1 MQKHVC
7 CCYVVYIIKTRML
20 LLRCVYNETRMLLLR
35 CVYNQNIEKIYFLME
50 VHKKFQLGFPVA
62 Q

>member
-1 MQKHVC
+1 M
-7 CCYVVYIIKTRML
+7 YIIKTRML